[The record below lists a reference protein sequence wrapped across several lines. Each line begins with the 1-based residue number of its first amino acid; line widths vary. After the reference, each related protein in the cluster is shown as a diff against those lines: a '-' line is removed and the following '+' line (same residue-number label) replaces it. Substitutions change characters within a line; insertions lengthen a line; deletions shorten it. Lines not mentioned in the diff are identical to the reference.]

1 MNMIIRSL
9 CMILLAASLSACSL
23 VPVVERLAL
32 FESDPPPKV
41 GITDGTLAVL
51 PLRGPEEQGPA
62 LREGMWLFF
71 KTYAP
76 VGQEMLW
83 RGQSALQESTVF
95 GVDSAERLRNLGVQW
110 VLTGRYRPPPK
121 GFLTL
126 ELIQV
131 GDHSPFWMYGLPWM
145 TDEKESDVAR
155 KALQKFS
162 ERMGL
167 TGRKIVFPV
176 SGIHGFQLPESTLL
190 AASQTSV
197 PSVQSS
203 PGVPQPLSTPPFIA
217 QWRVEASEPSTTGSK
232 ETTSR
237 VPATARWVVDMA
249 PPPESA
255 APTSVPEVP
264 FPAQW
269 VVERSVVPP
278 SLPSTEITAQT
289 APVQGPDSQKSDGH
303 NTTPPVPVAEGKGG
317 EPGEHRQE
325 SYVLQAGLFHELK
338 GALDMVHEMRKRGYE
353 PEIAEIAGHDGQP
366 AVWRVWIGLY
376 DNYKEA
382 QERAG
387 VFLTRES
394 LPVQVVLQ
402 SRPMAL
408 FRYAVQ
414 VGSFLN
420 PVNAKELA
428 SGLRLTGYE
437 STVQESRDA
446 KDRVWHSVWVGRF
459 WDMARARQVARE
471 FRDKEGLAAFVTTI
485 DAWSS
490 RQLLAKEVATLR
502 ESSAPGPAETHSDGV
517 MPVETAATTTAAIPP
532 EPVAVSPGGDKQAF
546 KYAVQVGSFA
556 EEVRAQA
563 IVEQLRAKGYAPLL
577 MTQTDGHGRLW
588 HVVWVGQFQGFSKAR
603 QLRDSYRSREG
614 GPAFVTPIGVL

>member
-9 CMILLAASLSACSL
+9 CIILLAASLSACSL

-197 PSVQSS
+197 PSIQSS
-203 PGVPQPLSTPPFIA
+203 PGVPQPLSTPPF
-217 QWRVEASEPSTTGSK
+217 V
-232 ETTSR
+232 
-237 VPATARWVVDMA
+237 
-249 PPPESA
+249 
-255 APTSVPEVP
+255 
-264 FPAQW
+264 AQW
-269 VVERSVVPP
+269 VVERSVAPP
-278 SLPSTEITAQT
+278 SVPSTEITAQT

-303 NTTPPVPVAEGKGG
+303 NTTAPVPGVEGKGA

-353 PEIAEIAGHDGQP
+353 PEIAEITGHDGQP

-490 RQLLAKEVATLR
+490 RQLLAKEVAMLR
-502 ESSAPGPAETHSDGV
+502 ESSAPGPAEAPSEVV
-517 MPVETAATTTAAIPP
+517 MPAETAATTTAATTAAIPP
-532 EPVAVSPGGDKQAF
+532 EPVAVSTGGDKQAF

-563 IVEQLRAKGYAPLL
+563 IVEQLRAKGYTPLL

-588 HVVWVGQFQGFSKAR
+588 HAVWVGQFQGFSKAR